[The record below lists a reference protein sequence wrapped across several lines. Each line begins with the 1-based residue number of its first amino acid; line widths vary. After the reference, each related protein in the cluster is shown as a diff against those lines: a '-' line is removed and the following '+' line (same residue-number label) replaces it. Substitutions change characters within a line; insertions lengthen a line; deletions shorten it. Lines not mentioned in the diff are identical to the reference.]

1 MAMTPDEIIEAKSR
15 LYGGLD
21 GVLEPGERIFIIVN
35 GAYQQAVV
43 GTDRRVFVYKA
54 GNKTGSM
61 WRGKLASWTY
71 PEIADLEL
79 QIGVKSG
86 VLTVH
91 THVVDPAIARYGAA
105 GKGSPQQSPNA
116 ITFAG
121 KPGSMVV
128 DRVEALRGL
137 VAAAHGAP
145 SGAGSGAPPPAVA
158 SPPVGDTPG
167 DIADDIRKL
176 GQLRDQGLLT
186 EEEFQAKKAELLERF

>member
-15 LYGGLD
+15 LFGGLD
-21 GVLEPGERIFIIVN
+21 GVLEPGERIFVIVN

-61 WRGKLASWTY
+61 WRRKLASWTY
-71 PEIADLEL
+71 AEVADIEL
-79 QIGVKSG
+79 QVGVKSG

-91 THVVDPAIARYGAA
+91 PHVMDPAIARYGAA
-105 GKGSPQQSPNA
+105 GHGSPQQSPNA
-116 ITFAG
+116 IMFAA

-128 DRVEALRGL
+128 HRVDALRER
-137 VAAAHGAP
+137 VAAAQRAP
-145 SGAGSGAPPPAVA
+145 QPVSAEAPAA
-158 SPPVGDTPG
+158 DSTDE
-167 DIADDIRKL
+167 IADEIREL
-176 GQLRDQGLLT
+176 GRLREDGLLT

>member
-15 LYGGLD
+15 LFGGLD
-21 GVLEPGERIFIIVN
+21 GVLEPGERIFVIVN

-61 WRGKLASWTY
+61 WRRKLASWTY
-71 PEIADLEL
+71 AEVADIEL
-79 QIGVKSG
+79 QAGVKSG

-91 THVVDPAIARYGAA
+91 PHVMDPAIARYGAA
-105 GKGSPQQSPNA
+105 GHGSPQQSPNA
-116 ITFAG
+116 ITFAA

-128 DRVEALRGL
+128 HRVEALRER

-145 SGAGSGAPPPAVA
+145 QPASAEAPAA
-158 SPPVGDTPG
+158 DSTDE
-167 DIADDIRKL
+167 IADEIRKL
-176 GQLRDQGLLT
+176 GRLRDDGLLT